1 AAGATFPEEL
11 YMDAMFA
18 YQFVDPTVSMSY
30 LPTGSGG
37 GKNRIMLGDKMKDD
51 GFGPPFNI
59 DFAGSDSLLKPDQYA
74 QYPDLQM
81 YPSVAGAVVPIYN
94 IPELE
99 ARSLDLIL
107 TPATVAMI
115 FSGQIKY
122 WNDSAIYNDNV
133 AGGNQVG
140 AEVLKKLQA
149 AITVFVR
156 NEDSGTTEIWKKS
169 LAGASTFF
177 SKQIGTSSKP
187 VWNSTARYEYRDE
200 NNGVASGVLA
210 TDYSI
215 GYSVLGV
222 A

>member
-1 AAGATFPEEL
+1 MPSVRTSSFLVFLIILLYSFQVCTCAEVAVNTSHVTQIYAAGATFPKEL

-37 GKNRIMLGDKMKDD
+37 GKNRIILGDKMKDD

-59 DFAGSDSLLKPDQYA
+59 DFAGSDSLLNSDQYA

-99 ARSLDLIL
+99 ARRLDLIL

-115 FSGQIKY
+115 FSGQVK
-122 WNDSAIYNDNV
+122 
-133 AGGNQVG
+133 
-140 AEVLKKLQA
+140 
-149 AITVFVR
+149 
-156 NEDSGTTEIWKKS
+156 
-169 LAGASTFF
+169 
-177 SKQIGTSSKP
+177 
-187 VWNSTARYEYRDE
+187 
-200 NNGVASGVLA
+200 
-210 TDYSI
+210 
-215 GYSVLGV
+215 
-222 A
+222 